1 MKGQGPEEIFVY
13 GTLLPGQERFRLI
26 AQMVAG
32 RQAAR
37 TRGRLLH
44 LPEGYPALMEAE
56 EGWVQGELLR
66 FNEPIEKVLD
76 VCDRIEGYQ
85 PDDEEASLFIR
96 VVKQVEPEGGSPKE
110 AWCYSAGP
118 AMREKSLREGQE
130 VDDGDWLAFRKR
142 RSGQDK
148 TAPEPYEA

>member
-1 MKGQGPEEIFVY
+1 MTDQGPKEIFVY

-32 RQAAR
+32 REAAR

-44 LPEGYPALMEAE
+44 LPEGYPALMETE
-56 EGWVQGELLR
+56 EGWVQGELLQ

-85 PDDEEASLFIR
+85 PDDEESSLFIR
-96 VVKQVEPEGGSPKE
+96 VAKQVEPEGRASKE
-110 AWCYSAGP
+110 AWCYIVSP
-118 AMREKSLREGQE
+118 ALREKSLREGQE

-142 RSGQDK
+142 RSGQDE
-148 TAPEPYEA
+148 TALEP

>member
-1 MKGQGPEEIFVY
+1 MTGQGPKEIFVY

-37 TRGRLLH
+37 TRGRLFH
-44 LPEGYPALMEAE
+44 LPLGYPALMEAE

-66 FNEPIEKVLD
+66 FNEPIGKVLD

-85 PDDEEASLFIR
+85 PDDEESSLFIR
-96 VVKQVEPEGGSPKE
+96 VAKQVEPEGGASKE
-110 AWCYSAGP
+110 AWCYIVGP
-118 AMREKSLREGQE
+118 ALPEESLREGQE

-142 RSGQDK
+142 RSGQDE
-148 TAPEPYEA
+148 TAPEP

>member
-1 MKGQGPEEIFVY
+1 MTGQGPKEIFVY
-13 GTLLPGQERFRLI
+13 GTLLPGEANFHQI
-26 AQMVAG
+26 ATMVAG
-32 RQAAR
+32 REAAR
-37 TRGRLLH
+37 TRGRLFH
-44 LPEGYPALMEAE
+44 LPLGYPALMEAE

-85 PDDEEASLFIR
+85 PDDEESSLFIR
-96 VVKQVEPEGGSPKE
+96 VAKQVEPEGGASKE
-110 AWCYSAGP
+110 AWCYIVGP
-118 AMREKSLREGQE
+118 ALPEESLREGQE

-148 TAPEPYEA
+148 TALEPYEA